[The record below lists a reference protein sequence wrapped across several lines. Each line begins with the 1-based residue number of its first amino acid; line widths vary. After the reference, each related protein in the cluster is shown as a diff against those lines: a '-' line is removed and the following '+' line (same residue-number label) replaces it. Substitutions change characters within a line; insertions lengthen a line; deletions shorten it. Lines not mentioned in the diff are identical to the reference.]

1 MLTHKKKLFILIGIL
16 IVVIAIIAIFGS
28 QLKTKTRKGGPEPIT
43 TLPPISTSGPDA
55 SVDLSN
61 PELIPVTSTV
71 AVIPIL
77 EGAKVVVPGAN
88 PITVDNKVVTPEGN
102 ITANEE
108 RPAEGNA
115 PRQTGF
121 LVKEDLPPTL
131 TKLEVGSG
139 DFTPLEFITKA
150 GAPTSFSLTSVDKI
164 THVFVFDDPILSAV
178 AIMVGPG
185 QTKAI
190 TFNAPEK
197 RGVYTFRCDTSGHF
211 EKGETGKMIVN

>member
-16 IVVIAIIAIFGS
+16 IVVIAIIVIFGN
-28 QLKTKTRKGGPEPIT
+28 QLKTKTKTPEPIT

-61 PELIPVTSTV
+61 QELIPVTSTV

-150 GAPTSFSLTSVDKI
+150 GAPTSFSLSSIDKI

>member
-1 MLTHKKKLFILIGIL
+1 MLTHKKKLFILIGI
-16 IVVIAIIAIFGS
+16 IIIVIAIIAIFGS
-28 QLKTKTRKGGPEPIT
+28 QLKIKTKTPEPVK

-71 AVIPIL
+71 AVIPVL
-77 EGAKVVVPGAN
+77 EGAKVVVSGAN

-131 TKLEVGSG
+131 TKLEVGNG

-150 GAPTSFSLTSVDKI
+150 GAPTSFSLSSIDNI